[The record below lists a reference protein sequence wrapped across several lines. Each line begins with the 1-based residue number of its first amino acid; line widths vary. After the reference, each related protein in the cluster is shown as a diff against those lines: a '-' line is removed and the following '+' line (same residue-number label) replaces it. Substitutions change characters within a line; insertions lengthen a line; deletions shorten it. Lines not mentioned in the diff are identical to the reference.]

1 MIFYMQIKFLFIYL
15 LFTKLALETFF
26 FFVLSLFFFWFQQT
40 LGNHRYTAVLILN
53 RAQNTWHIIIHTL
66 ILFIYMYHY
75 SSYSFFLSFI
85 ISEKN
90 YFIQTLHFLYDWSYF
105 TYLTKSQTINNH
117 LFLPFFTF
125 FFFFF
130 LFSFFFFCF
139 VYVKSLSAN

>member
-1 MIFYMQIKFLFIYL
+1 MQTKFLFIYI
-15 LFTKLALETFF
+15 LFTKLALETF

-53 RAQNTWHIIIHTL
+53 RAQNTWHYTL

-85 ISEKN
+85 IPEKN

-117 LFLPFFTF
+117 LFLPFFIF
-125 FFFFF
+125 FFFSFF
-130 LFSFFFFCF
+130 LSYYSFA
-139 VYVKSLSAN
+139 KKLLWDEK